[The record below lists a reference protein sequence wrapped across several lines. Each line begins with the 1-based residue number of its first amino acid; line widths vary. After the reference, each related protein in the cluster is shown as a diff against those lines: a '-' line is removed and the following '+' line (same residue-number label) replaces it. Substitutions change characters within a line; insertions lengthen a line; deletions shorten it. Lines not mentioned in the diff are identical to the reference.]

1 MESTMSARAANAYK
15 RVDLESAPKSQ
26 ILDRLFERFQRDLDD
41 ARRAIT
47 GKDIKTKAAALDHAL
62 QIVAELRAA
71 LDHAAAPELCANLA
85 ALYEFVM
92 ERITR
97 ASLSMQVAPLDEAGG
112 VMAEIGA
119 AFRQVPR

>member
-1 MESTMSARAANAYK
+1 MSARAANAYK

-26 ILDRLFERFQRDLDD
+26 ILDRLFERFQRDLHD
-41 ARRAIT
+41 ARRAIV
-47 GKDIKTKAAALDHAL
+47 GNDIKTKAAAIDHAL

-92 ERITR
+92 ERLTR
-97 ASLSMQVAPLDEAGG
+97 ASVSLQIPPLDEAGG

>member
-26 ILDRLFERFQRDLDD
+26 ILDRLFERFQRDLDE
-41 ARRAIT
+41 ARRAIA
-47 GKDIKTKAAALDHAL
+47 GKDIKAKAAAIDHAL
-62 QIVAELRAA
+62 QIVIELRAA

-92 ERITR
+92 ERLTR
-97 ASLSMQVAPLDEAGG
+97 ASVSLQVQPLDEAGG
-112 VMAEIGA
+112 VMSEIGA

>member
-41 ARRAIT
+41 ARRAIA
-47 GKDIKTKAAALDHAL
+47 GKDIKAKAASIDHAL

-71 LDHAAAPELCANLA
+71 LDHATAPELCANLA

-92 ERITR
+92 ERLTR
-97 ASLSMQVAPLDEAGG
+97 ASVSLQLPPLDEAAG
-112 VMAEIGA
+112 VMAEIGD